1 MPAFFSNYIG
11 CTAVGSA
18 GLAKMMSESR
28 QVAYQAEE
36 LFMNKNFIVL
46 LLFILSGTADAAN
59 PLKDLVI
66 VSEVT
71 RQQAPGFEIENLA
84 GGNTG
89 LKDYRGKIVLLNFWA
104 TWCMPCRAEMPGM
117 ETIWQKYK
125 EQDLVVAAISVD
137 EGSRGRIETFSK
149 LLDLSF
155 PILLDPESNVSN
167 LYKVSNMPTSFLIDR
182 NGKIIS
188 RIVGTDDWTSPEAIQ
203 LVEKLLSQ

>member
-1 MPAFFSNYIG
+1 MYKLIIFPLFFLLSGI
-11 CTAVGSA
+11 AQASA
-18 GLAKMMSESR
+18 PLAD
-28 QVAYQAEE
+28 
-36 LFMNKNFIVL
+36 
-46 LLFILSGTADAAN
+46 LFIA
-59 PLKDLVI
+59 P
-66 VSEVT
+66 EVD
-71 RQQAPGFEIENLA
+71 RHDAPGFEIENLA

-89 LKDYRGKIVLLNFWA
+89 LADYKGKLVLLNFWA

-125 EQDLVVAAISVD
+125 DQGLVIAAVSVD

-155 PILLDPESNVSN
+155 PILLDPESKVSD

-188 RIVGTDDWTSPEAIQ
+188 RIVGTEEWASPEAIQ
-203 LVEKLLSQ
+203 LVEKLLTQ